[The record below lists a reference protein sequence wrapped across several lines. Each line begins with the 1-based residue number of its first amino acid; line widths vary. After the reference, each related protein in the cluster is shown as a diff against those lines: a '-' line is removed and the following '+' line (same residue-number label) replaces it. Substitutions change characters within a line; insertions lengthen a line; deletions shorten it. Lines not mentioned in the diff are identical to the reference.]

1 MRREVIPARSLPRQ
15 RIQPDQAAAESTDV
29 LAAWLVGIET
39 DISRLEQNRTVVLSE
54 FDSRDGHNVYGHP
67 STISFLKEACR
78 MSGGR
83 AKRLVKTARAAAKHA
98 ATMAAWRFG
107 QLSTDQ
113 AQQLFDISHQLP
125 DRYQAAEQVLIDI
138 AGDTPDQTR
147 QTLDYWKNTVDA
159 AGVALELDNQLQRR
173 SFELSTMGNGMVTGR
188 FVMTGLAGETLK
200 TAITSLLPPPA
211 VGDTRTATQRR
222 HDALEDLAVSFL
234 ETTNTTTSG
243 GEKPHLNIHID
254 LDALKAEPGGLHETT
269 EGHVLPVE
277 TIRQISCDC
286 SVTRIVFG
294 PNSEIIDLGRKTR
307 TINPAQRRAVI
318 ARDRHC
324 TWKGCH
330 RPAAWCDVHH
340 INHWAD
346 GGETVLG
353 NLTLLCRYHHTLTH
367 HKTPPKDSNKPS
379 RNSPPPRATPNPRGE
394 PSPITQRQL
403 TETKKPAN
411 CGQPAHSRGGQ
422 RVLVGWTMDCL
433 N

>member
-1 MRREVIPARSLPRQ
+1 MRREEVPARSLPRQ
-15 RIQPDQAAAESTDV
+15 RIQPDEAAIESTDV
-29 LAAWLVGIET
+29 LASWLVGIET
-39 DISRLEQNRTVVLSE
+39 DISRLEQNRVVVLSE
-54 FDSRDGHNVYGHP
+54 FDSREGHNVYGHP
-67 STISFLKEACR
+67 STISFLKDACR

-83 AKRLVKTARAAAKHA
+83 AKRLVRNARAAAQHA
-98 ATMAAWRFG
+98 ATLAAWRFG

-125 DRYQAAEQVLIDI
+125 DRYSSAEQVLIDI

-147 QTLDYWKNTVDA
+147 QTLDYWKNTVDP
-159 AGVALELDNQLQRR
+159 AGVTLELANQMERR
-173 SFELSTMGNGMVTGR
+173 SFELSTQPNGMVSGR

-211 VGDTRTATQRR
+211 VGDMRTATQRR
-222 HDALEDLAVSFL
+222 HDALEDLATSFL

-254 LDALKAEPGGLHETT
+254 LDALQAEPGGLHETT
-269 EGHVLPVE
+269 GGTVLPVE

-286 SVTRIVFG
+286 SLTRIVFG

-307 TINPAQRRAVI
+307 EINPPLRRAVI

-324 TWKGCH
+324 TWKGCT

-340 INHWAD
+340 IIHWAD
-346 GGETVLG
+346 GGTTVIG

-367 HKTPPKDSNKPS
+367 QQDAAK
-379 RNSPPPRATPNPRGE
+379 RLQQAIQE
-394 PSPITQRQL
+394 
-403 TETKKPAN
+403 
-411 CGQPAHSRGGQ
+411 QPATTGH
-422 RVLVGWTMDCL
+422 TKP
-433 N
+433 